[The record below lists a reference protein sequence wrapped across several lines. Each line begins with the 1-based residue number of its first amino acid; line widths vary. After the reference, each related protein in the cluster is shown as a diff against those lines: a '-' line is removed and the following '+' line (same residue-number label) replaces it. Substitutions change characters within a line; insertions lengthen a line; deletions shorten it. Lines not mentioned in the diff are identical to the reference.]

1 MLHSTVLSCPGVQLV
16 EVLEVVVEVVGAV
29 VVEVLELEVE
39 SHDAGQVPSLP
50 AT

>member
-1 MLHSTVLSCPGVQLV
+1 M

-29 VVEVLELEVE
+29 VVDVLELELE